1 MAMSVRDDEKMDE
14 IELLLPWRATGAL
27 GAEEARRVDAALAR
41 DAELRRK
48 YELVQEEMAESV
60 LAAEE
65 LGAPSVR
72 ARDKLFAAIE
82 AEASPQRAPARAT
95 GLRAR
100 VLDFFASLTPRAIA
114 WSAATAALVILLQGA
129 VLTRTL
135 VAPGGAFQTASA
147 PESREG
153 SFALVA
159 FAPDATAQ
167 QIADFLQ
174 ARGAS
179 IVDGPKPGGLYRVKV
194 SASRLDAEALKA
206 AVAALAARR
215 EIIRM
220 AVTSE

>member
-1 MAMSVRDDEKMDE
+1 MAMSARDDEKMDE

-27 GAEEARRVDAALAR
+27 NAEEARRVDAALAA

-65 LGAPSVR
+65 FGAPSLR
-72 ARDKLFAAIE
+72 ARDRLFAAIE
-82 AEASPQRAPARAT
+82 AEAGPQPAQASARGWRARA
-95 GLRAR
+95 
-100 VLDFFASLTPRAIA
+100 LDFFGSLTPGAIA
-114 WSAATAALVILLQGA
+114 WSAAAAALVIMLQGA
-129 VLTRTL
+129 VLTRSL
-135 VAPGGAFQTASA
+135 VAPGGTFHTASA
-147 PESREG
+147 PETREG

-159 FAPDATAQ
+159 FAPNATAQ

-194 SASRLDAEALKA
+194 SAKRLDSDALKA
-206 AVAALAARR
+206 AIAALASRS
-215 EIIRM
+215 EIVRL
-220 AVTSE
+220 AVASE